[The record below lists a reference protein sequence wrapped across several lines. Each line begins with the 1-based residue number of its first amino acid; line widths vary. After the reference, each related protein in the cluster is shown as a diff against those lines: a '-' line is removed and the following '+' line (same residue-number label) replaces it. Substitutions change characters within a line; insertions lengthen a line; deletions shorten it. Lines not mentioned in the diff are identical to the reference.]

1 MTYEFLHNAMTSA
14 LKNGEK
20 ETKNILSGF
29 IAQIQKDAIDKGCR
43 DNITESFVDAEL
55 LKIKKSIKEQID
67 TCPENR
73 PDLLEKYNYEMKI
86 ANTYAPMTVSDPDVI
101 RNKII
106 SIIGSETI
114 DKKQRGMI
122 MKEIKNAGSGIY
134 YDMAVVNKIIEEMF
148 VR

>member
-14 LKNGEK
+14 LKNGDR

-55 LKIKKSIKEQID
+55 LKIQKSIKEQID
-67 TCPENR
+67 TCPKSR

-86 ANTYAPMTVSDPDVI
+86 VNTYAPMTVSDPNVI
-101 RNKII
+101 RNKVIK
-106 SIIGSETI
+106 IIGSETI

-122 MKEIKNAGSGIY
+122 MKEIKSSGAH
-134 YDMAVVNKIIEEMF
+134 YDMATVNKVIEGMLA
-148 VR
+148 R

>member
-14 LKNGEK
+14 LKNGDR

-55 LKIKKSIKEQID
+55 LKIQKSIKEQID
-67 TCPENR
+67 TCPKSR

-86 ANTYAPMTVSDPDVI
+86 VNTYAPMTVSDPNVI
-101 RNKII
+101 RNKVIK
-106 SIIGSETI
+106 IIGSETI
-114 DKKQRGMI
+114 DKKQRGMV
-122 MKEIKNAGSGIY
+122 MKEIKNAGPGIY
-134 YDMAVVNKIIEEMF
+134 YDMAVVNKVIEEML
-148 VR
+148 VH

>member
-14 LKNGEK
+14 LKNGER

-86 ANTYAPMTVSDPDVI
+86 VNTYAPMSVSDPNVI
-101 RNKII
+101 RDKII

-122 MKEIKNAGSGIY
+122 MKEIKNAGPGIY
-134 YDMAVVNKIIEEMF
+134 YDMAVVNKVIEKML

>member
-14 LKNGEK
+14 LKNGDR

-43 DNITESFVDAEL
+43 DNITESFVDTEL
-55 LKIKKSIKEQID
+55 LKIQKSIKEQID
-67 TCPENR
+67 TCPKSR
-73 PDLLEKYNYEMKI
+73 SDLMEKYNYEMKI
-86 ANTYAPMTVSDPDVI
+86 ANTYAPMTISDSDVI

-106 SIIGSETI
+106 SIVGSETI
-114 DKKQRGMI
+114 DKKQRGTI
-122 MKEIKNAGSGIY
+122 MKEIKNAGPGIY
-134 YDMAVVNKIIEEMF
+134 YDMAVVNKVIEEML

>member
-14 LKNGEK
+14 LKNGDR

-55 LKIKKSIKEQID
+55 LKIQKSIKEQID
-67 TCPENR
+67 TCPKSR

-86 ANTYAPMTVSDPDVI
+86 VNTYAPMTVSDPDVI

-122 MKEIKNAGSGIY
+122 MKEIKNAGPGIY
-134 YDMAVVNKIIEEMF
+134 YDMAIVNKVIEEMLI
-148 VR
+148 R

>member
-14 LKNGEK
+14 LKNGDR

-43 DNITESFVDAEL
+43 NNITESFVDAEL

-67 TCPENR
+67 TCPKNR

-86 ANTYAPMTVSDPDVI
+86 VNTYAPMTISDPDVI
-101 RNKII
+101 RNKVIK
-106 SIIGSETI
+106 IIGSETI

-122 MKEIKNAGSGIY
+122 MKEIKNAGPGIY
-134 YDMAVVNKIIEEMF
+134 YDMAIVNKVIEEML
-148 VR
+148 VH

>member
-14 LKNGEK
+14 LKNGER

-86 ANTYAPMTVSDPDVI
+86 VNTYAPMTVSDPDVI

-106 SIIGSETI
+106 GIIGSETI

-122 MKEIKNAGSGIY
+122 MKEIKNAGPGIY
-134 YDMAVVNKIIEEMF
+134 YDMAVVNKVIEEML

>member
-14 LKNGEK
+14 LKNGER

-55 LKIKKSIKEQID
+55 LKIKKSIKEQIN

-86 ANTYAPMTVSDPDVI
+86 VNTYAPMTVSDSGVI

-106 SIIGSETI
+106 SIVGSETI

-122 MKEIKNAGSGIY
+122 MKEIKNAGPGIY
-134 YDMAVVNKIIEEMF
+134 YDMAVVNKVIEEML

>member
-1 MTYEFLHNAMTSA
+1 MTYEFLHHAMTSA
-14 LKNGEK
+14 LKNGER

-43 DNITESFVDAEL
+43 NNITESFVDTEL
-55 LKIKKSIKEQID
+55 LKIQKSIKEQID
-67 TCPENR
+67 TCPKNR

-86 ANTYAPMTVSDPDVI
+86 INTYAPITVSDPNSI

-106 SIIGSETI
+106 SIVGSETI

-122 MKEIKNAGSGIY
+122 MKEIKNAGPGIY
-134 YDMAVVNKIIEEMF
+134 YDMAVVNKVIEEMLA
-148 VR
+148 R

>member
-14 LKNGEK
+14 LKNGER

-86 ANTYAPMTVSDPDVI
+86 VNNYAPMTVSDPDSI

-114 DKKQRGMI
+114 DKKQRGII
-122 MKEIKNAGSGIY
+122 MKEIKNAGPGIY
-134 YDMAVVNKIIEEMF
+134 YDMAIVNKVIEEML

>member
-14 LKNGEK
+14 LKNGER

-86 ANTYAPMTVSDPDVI
+86 VNTYAPMTVSDSGVI

-106 SIIGSETI
+106 GIIGSETI

-122 MKEIKNAGSGIY
+122 MKEIKNACPGIY
-134 YDMAVVNKIIEEMF
+134 YDMAVVNKVIEEML

>member
-14 LKNGEK
+14 LKNGER

-43 DNITESFVDAEL
+43 NNITESFVDAEL

-67 TCPENR
+67 TCPKNR

-86 ANTYAPMTVSDPDVI
+86 VNTYAPMTVSDSDVI

-106 SIIGSETI
+106 SIVGSETI

-122 MKEIKNAGSGIY
+122 MKEIKNAGPGIY
-134 YDMAVVNKIIEEMF
+134 YDMAVVNKVIEEMLI
-148 VR
+148 R

>member
-14 LKNGEK
+14 LKNGDREI
-20 ETKNILSGF
+20 KNILSGF

-67 TCPENR
+67 TCPKNR

-86 ANTYAPMTVSDPDVI
+86 VNTYAPMTVSDSDVI

-106 SIIGSETI
+106 SIVGSETI

-122 MKEIKNAGSGIY
+122 MKEIKNAGPGIY
-134 YDMAVVNKIIEEMF
+134 YDMAVVNKVIEEML

>member
-14 LKNGEK
+14 LKNGER

-43 DNITESFVDAEL
+43 DNITENFVDAEL

-67 TCPENR
+67 TCPKNR

-86 ANTYAPMTVSDPDVI
+86 INTYAPMTVSDPDVI

-106 SIIGSETI
+106 GIIGSETI

-122 MKEIKNAGSGIY
+122 MKEIKNAGPGIY
-134 YDMAVVNKIIEEMF
+134 YDMAVVNKVIEEML

>member
-14 LKNGEK
+14 LRNGDR

-43 DNITESFVDAEL
+43 DNITESFVDTEL
-55 LKIKKSIKEQID
+55 LKIQKSIKEQID
-67 TCPENR
+67 TCPKSR
-73 PDLLEKYNYEMKI
+73 PDLLKKYNYEMKVV
-86 ANTYAPMTVSDPDVI
+86 NTYAPMTISDPDVI

-106 SIIGSETI
+106 KIIGSETL

-122 MKEIKNAGSGIY
+122 MKEIKNAGPGIY
-134 YDMAVVNKIIEEMF
+134 YDMTVVNKVIEEMLI
-148 VR
+148 R

>member
-14 LKNGEK
+14 LRDGDR

-43 DNITESFVDAEL
+43 DNITENFVDAEL

-67 TCPENR
+67 TCPKNR

-86 ANTYAPMTVSDPDVI
+86 INTYAPMTISDPDVI

-106 SIIGSETI
+106 KIIGSETI

-122 MKEIKNAGSGIY
+122 MKEIKNAGPGIY
-134 YDMAVVNKIIEEMF
+134 YDMAVVNKVIEEMLA
-148 VR
+148 R